1 MSNYAGMEKRQP
13 EKLSYLPNVNSLLK
27 ISLGLIFFT
36 ILSTALVYAE
46 SLSVDVDGTS
56 YDVNYTAT
64 GMTVSGI
71 EADLDFISLIF
82 TVDVTSSGSLDV
94 TFDRA
99 FFDSIYNG
107 VDDDFI
113 ILADGDE
120 PNFTET
126 LTNFQ
131 SRTLSIELPVGTEEV
146 EIIGSSFDNT
156 ISDSGDAD
164 KAAADKAA
172 ADKAA
177 ADKAAADKAAAD
189 KAAAGKAAADKA
201 AADKAAA
208 DKAAADKAA
217 ADKAAADKAA
227 ADKAAADKDTQTQ
240 CGPGTI
246 LKSGECVL
254 DERCGPGTVLQNG
267 ACVLDSTSVPKTTVS
282 KGMGKELVTGVIA
295 AIVIAGIVAVIL
307 GIMAKASQSKN

>member
-189 KAAAGKAAADKA
+189 KAAA
-201 AADKAAA
+201 
-208 DKAAADKAA
+208 
-217 ADKAAADKAA
+217 
-227 ADKAAADKDTQTQ
+227 DKAAADKDTQTQ

>member
-177 ADKAAADKAAAD
+177 ADK
-189 KAAAGKAAADKA
+189 
-201 AADKAAA
+201 
-208 DKAAADKAA
+208 
-217 ADKAAADKAA
+217 
-227 ADKAAADKDTQTQ
+227 DTQTQ